1 MKFTDIRQF
10 TRSGSYQID
19 VPIDYLLKTLDGYK
33 KHDNLQMN
41 PDFQRGNVW
50 TEEQQI
56 KYLEFFFRGGKSAN
70 VIYFNCPSY
79 GRVTDKCNY
88 PDMVLV
94 DGLQRLTAFIRFLN
108 NEIPI
113 FGTYYKDFEDRPRM
127 SNGILKFNVNDL
139 QTRAEVLRWYIEM
152 NSGGVVHSKKEIE
165 RVKELL
171 RQEENK

>member
-10 TRSGSYQID
+10 TRQGSYQVDI
-19 VPIDYLLKTLDGYK
+19 PIDYLPKTLDGYK

-70 VIYFNCPSY
+70 IIYFNCPSY
-79 GRVTDKCNY
+79 GRVTDECNY

-113 FGTYYKDFEDRPRM
+113 FGTYYKDFEDMPRM
-127 SNGILKFNVNDL
+127 SYMLKFNVNDL

-152 NSGGVVHSKKEIE
+152 NSGGVVHSDEEIE

>member
-1 MKFTDIRQF
+1 MKFSDIPQF
-10 TRSGSYQID
+10 THSGSYQID
-19 VPIDYLLKTLDGYK
+19 VPLDFILRNLDSYK

-41 PDFQRGNVW
+41 PDFHRGNVW

-79 GRVTDKCNY
+79 GRVTDKCDY

-113 FGTYYKDFEDRPRM
+113 FGTFYKDFEDSPRM
-127 SNGILKFNVNDL
+127 SNSMLKFNINDL

-152 NSGGVVHSKKEIE
+152 NSGGVVHSSEEIE